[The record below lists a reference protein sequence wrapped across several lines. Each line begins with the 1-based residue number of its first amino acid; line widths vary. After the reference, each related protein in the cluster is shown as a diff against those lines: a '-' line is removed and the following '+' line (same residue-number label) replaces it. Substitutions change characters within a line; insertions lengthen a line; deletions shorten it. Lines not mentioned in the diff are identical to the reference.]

1 MFQKRKEMKII
12 SRALEDLINGKTLEI
27 ALPNQDTLPAKVQH
41 QLVRLSDIIRGTQ
54 EKAWKERNQIKEL
67 IAETAHQLRNPL
79 ANMESYL
86 EHQLVRLSDIIRG
99 TQEKA
104 WKERNQIKELI
115 AETAHQLRN
124 PLANMESYLE
134 LLQEEEISRE
144 EKELYLEALCASESR
159 IRFLT
164 EGRIRFLTE
173 GFIKMSR
180 LENHI
185 VQIKKEQE
193 DLTATVLN
201 SLLQMRKDAQEKQ
214 IVFSVQGE
222 EELCVSHDAKWL
234 GEAVYNLLDNSVKYS
249 PNGSKIEIKISKN
262 EMFAQIAVRDF
273 GVGIEHEELN
283 LIFQRF
289 YRGKEILEWELNT
302 KN

>member
-1 MFQKRKEMKII
+1 MFQKRKEMEII

-86 EHQLVRLSDIIRG
+86 E
-99 TQEKA
+99 
-104 WKERNQIKELI
+104 
-115 AETAHQLRN
+115 
-124 PLANMESYLE
+124 

-144 EKELYLEALCASESR
+144 EKELYLEALCASEA
-159 IRFLT
+159 
-164 EGRIRFLTE
+164 RIRFLTE

-201 SLLQMRKDAQEKQ
+201 SLFQMRKDAQERQ
-214 IVFSVQGE
+214 IIFSVQGE

-249 PNGSKIEIKISKN
+249 QNGSKIEIKISKN

-289 YRGKEILEWELNT
+289 YRGKRAENQPGFGLGLYLAREIVLQHGGFMKAKEKEKGLEISIFLPV
-302 KN
+302 

>member
-1 MFQKRKEMKII
+1 MFQKRKEMEII

-86 EHQLVRLSDIIRG
+86 E
-99 TQEKA
+99 
-104 WKERNQIKELI
+104 
-115 AETAHQLRN
+115 
-124 PLANMESYLE
+124 

-144 EKELYLEALCASESR
+144 EKELYLEALCASES
-159 IRFLT
+159 
-164 EGRIRFLTE
+164 RIRFLTE

-249 PNGSKIEIKISKN
+249 QNGSKIEIKISKN

-289 YRGKEILEWELNT
+289 YRGKRAENQPGFGLGLYLAREIVLQHGGFMKAKETEKGLEISIFLPV
-302 KN
+302 

>member
-1 MFQKRKEMKII
+1 MFQKRKEMEII

-41 QLVRLSDIIRGTQ
+41 QLV
-54 EKAWKERNQIKEL
+54 
-67 IAETAHQLRNPL
+67 H
-79 ANMESYL
+79 
-86 EHQLVRLSDIIRG
+86 LSDIIRG

-144 EKELYLEALCASESR
+144 EKELYLEALCASES
-159 IRFLT
+159 
-164 EGRIRFLTE
+164 RIRFLTE

-262 EMFAQIAVRDF
+262 EMFAQIVVRDF

-289 YRGKEILEWELNT
+289 YRGKRAENQPGFGLGLYLAREIVLQHGGFMKEKEKEKGLEISIFLPV
-302 KN
+302 

>member
-1 MFQKRKEMKII
+1 MFQKRKEMEII

-27 ALPNQDTLPAKVQH
+27 ALPNQDTLPAKVQ
-41 QLVRLSDIIRGTQ
+41 
-54 EKAWKERNQIKEL
+54 
-67 IAETAHQLRNPL
+67 
-79 ANMESYL
+79 
-86 EHQLVRLSDIIRG
+86 HQLVRLSDIIRG

-164 EGRIRFLTE
+164 EG
-173 GFIKMSR
+173 FIKMSR

-185 VQIKKEQE
+185 VQIKQEQ
-193 DLTATVLN
+193 
-201 SLLQMRKDAQEKQ
+201 
-214 IVFSVQGE
+214 

-289 YRGKEILEWELNT
+289 YRGKRAENQPGFGLGLYLAREIVLQHGGFMKAKEKEKGLEISIFLPV
-302 KN
+302 

>member
-1 MFQKRKEMKII
+1 MFQKRKEMEII
-12 SRALEDLINGKTLEI
+12 SRALEYLIYGKSLEI
-27 ALPNQDTLPAKVQH
+27 ALQNQDTLPAKVQ
-41 QLVRLSDIIRGTQ
+41 
-54 EKAWKERNQIKEL
+54 
-67 IAETAHQLRNPL
+67 
-79 ANMESYL
+79 
-86 EHQLVRLSDIIRG
+86 HQLVRLSDIIRG

-144 EKELYLEALCASESR
+144 EKELYLEALCASES
-159 IRFLT
+159 
-164 EGRIRFLTE
+164 RIRFLTE

-262 EMFAQIAVRDF
+262 EMFAQIVVRDF

-289 YRGKEILEWELNT
+289 YRGKRAENQPGFGLGLYLAREIVLQHGGFMYAKEKEKGLEISIFLPV
-302 KN
+302 

>member
-1 MFQKRKEMKII
+1 MFQKRKEMEII

-86 EHQLVRLSDIIRG
+86 E
-99 TQEKA
+99 
-104 WKERNQIKELI
+104 
-115 AETAHQLRN
+115 
-124 PLANMESYLE
+124 

-144 EKELYLEALCASESR
+144 EKELYLEALCASES
-159 IRFLT
+159 
-164 EGRIRFLTE
+164 RIRFLTE

-262 EMFAQIAVRDF
+262 EMFAQIVVRDF

-289 YRGKEILEWELNT
+289 YRGKRAENQPGFGLGLYLAREIVLQHGGFMKKKKKKKGLEISIFLPV
-302 KN
+302 

>member
-1 MFQKRKEMKII
+1 MFQKRKEMEII

-86 EHQLVRLSDIIRG
+86 E
-99 TQEKA
+99 
-104 WKERNQIKELI
+104 
-115 AETAHQLRN
+115 
-124 PLANMESYLE
+124 
-134 LLQEEEISRE
+134 LLQEEGISRE
-144 EKELYLEALCASESR
+144 EQEIYLEALCASE
-159 IRFLT
+159 T
-164 EGRIRFLTE
+164 RIRFLTE

-201 SLLQMRKDAQEKQ
+201 SLLQVRKDAQEKK
-214 IVFSVQGE
+214 IVFSIQGE
-222 EELCVSHDAKWL
+222 EALCVFHDARWL

-249 PNGSKIEIKISKN
+249 PNGGKIEIKISKN

-289 YRGKEILEWELNT
+289 YRGKRAENQPGFGLGLYLAREIVLQHGGFMKVKEKEKGLEISIFLPV
-302 KN
+302 